1 MKRLKYM
8 LDPLTGSIAFL
19 SFAHWEYSSLIQ
31 VLLLLAHCHQVRL
44 YVGMLWVLIGAVTW
58 LWEEITKT
66 RWGREIKRRGGYDSS
81 AQCYRHVHV
90 EYQCEVARIFS
101 DHESAGAMDSSLT
114 THTSSCSHSLEL
126 CVHCVVHTSPAAY
139 TSGKAVHQH
148 LHPTT
153 SFSYQPEGNI
163 TSHYHSNTPHLKH
176 TCVPVTWQCSSVV
189 LGVTPVADTTRSQ
202 VYTGPLVKLLTW
214 SGEEDVALERGT
226 WWRCWCSLWVG
237 GCGYSLGGWCVCSEW
252 WVHGSCWLVVWEY
265 SSYFTL
271 VLHMDMSVTLSTAV
285 IPSSSLNLS
294 PSPCLCYFLSQSG
307 HCSNQDPEHSHIQPH
322 LVTVC

>member
-114 THTSSCSHSLEL
+114 THTSSSQ
-126 CVHCVVHTSPAAY
+126 TI
-139 TSGKAVHQH
+139 
-148 LHPTT
+148 PTA
-153 SFSYQPEGNI
+153 
-163 TSHYHSNTPHLKH
+163 SNPQTTPHLH
-176 TCVPVTWQCSSVV
+176 QVPLSK
-189 LGVTPVADTTRSQ
+189 LHP
-202 VYTGPLVKLLTW
+202 PLHFMLSLLM
-214 SGEEDVALERGT
+214 DV
-226 WWRCWCSLWVG
+226 CIP
-237 GCGYSLGGWCVCSEW
+237 
-252 WVHGSCWLVVWEY
+252 GSC
-265 SSYFTL
+265 
-271 VLHMDMSVTLSTAV
+271 SVCYWSDSQYNAATLSCHREQGVFDDEAMK
-285 IPSSSLNLS
+285 LS
-294 PSPCLCYFLSQSG
+294 RCCQSG
-307 HCSNQDPEHSHIQPH
+307 GVFETDVMFPSGSDSWRWWCGCSWWDENGCHGIDVYGRRCVHHAVDT
-322 LVTVC
+322 LL

>member
-114 THTSSCSHSLEL
+114 THTSSSQTIPTASNPQTTP
-126 CVHCVVHTSPAAY
+126 TS
-139 TSGKAVHQH
+139 SSS
-148 LHPTT
+148 T
-153 SFSYQPEGNI
+153 SFQA
-163 TSHYHSNTPHLKH
+163 TS
-176 TCVPVTWQCSSVV
+176 SSPLHVE
-189 LGVTPVADTTRSQ
+189 LTNGR
-202 VYTGPLVKLLTW
+202 VYTC
-214 SGEEDVALERGT
+214 D
-226 WWRCWCSLWVG
+226 
-237 GCGYSLGGWCVCSEW
+237 
-252 WVHGSCWLVVWEY
+252 LVV
-265 SSYFTL
+265 SATG
-271 VLHMDMSVTLSTAV
+271 V
-285 IPSSSLNLS
+285 IPNTTLLHCHVTENKV
-294 PSPCLCYFLSQSG
+294 CLMMRRVR
-307 HCSNQDPEHSHIQPH
+307 IW
-322 LVTVC
+322 